1 MSQPTLDQI
10 KAHLQKGRVSQLSTE
25 EAICWI
31 SYRML
36 DGEVYMSG
44 LVQSP
49 PPGYQVS
56 ETICIT
62 ALRWLESRNAV
73 RVGSF
78 NPRTK
83 GRPRRVYAARDLKL
97 IQQLADLWE
106 EFLCK
111 GRERTSA

>member
-1 MSQPTLDQI
+1 MSQPTIDQI

-44 LVQSP
+44 LTHSP
-49 PPGYQVS
+49 PPGFQIS
-56 ETICIT
+56 DTICVC

-73 RVGSF
+73 YVNLF
-78 NPRTK
+78 NPKSR
-83 GRPRRVYAARDLKL
+83 GRPRRIYTAKDLKL
-97 IQQLADLWE
+97 VQQLADLWG
-106 EFLCK
+106 EFLLGK
-111 GRERTSA
+111 EQRTSA